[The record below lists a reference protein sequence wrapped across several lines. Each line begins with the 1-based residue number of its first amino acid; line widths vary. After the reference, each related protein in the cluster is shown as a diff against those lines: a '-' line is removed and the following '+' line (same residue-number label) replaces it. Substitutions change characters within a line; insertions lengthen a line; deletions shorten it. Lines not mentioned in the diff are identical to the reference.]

1 MTELVRISR
10 GLWRPK
16 ATADG
21 VGARAG
27 ALLSVLPAGT
37 IVAGDTAARLHG
49 LWLPDRPCPRIE
61 FILRAGVEAP
71 EHYPGTR
78 RRELRGRRRAVGVD
92 ERCTVDGLP
101 LTTIARTWVDLAES
115 LSMPDLIAAGDSA
128 LRCGSTVAQLTE
140 AVRRASHRRG
150 VVRARA
156 ALPLLD
162 RRSESRPESHL
173 RYAIV
178 AAGLPA
184 PQVNVPIYSRD
195 GEWLARPDLSYE
207 DVRLALEYNGSDH
220 ADVARMRRDITRELD
235 VAERG
240 GWRTLTFGPV
250 QVFRRPDQIGSLVR
264 ELRHRRA
271 AGLD

>member
-16 ATADG
+16 STVDG
-21 VGARAG
+21 VAARAA
-27 ALLSVLPAGT
+27 ALLSVLPDGT
-37 IVAGDTAARLHG
+37 IIAGDTAARLHG
-49 LWLPDRPCPRIE
+49 LWLPDRPCPRID
-61 FILRAGVEAP
+61 FILRAGVKVP
-71 EHYPGTR
+71 EKYPGSR
-78 RRELRGRRRAVGVD
+78 RREVRGRRRAVGRD
-92 ERCTVDGLP
+92 ERCTVEGLP

-128 LRCGSTVAQLTE
+128 LRRGCTVAELTE
-140 AVRRASHRRG
+140 AVRAASHRRG

-162 RRSESRPESHL
+162 QRSESRPESHL
-173 RYAIV
+173 RYALV
-178 AAGLPA
+178 ASGLPA
-184 PQVNVPIYSRD
+184 PQVNVPIYSSV
-195 GEWLARPDLSYE
+195 GEWLAQPDLSYK
-207 DVRLALEYNGSDH
+207 DVRLALEYNGNDH

-235 VAERG
+235 VAKRG

-264 ELRHRRA
+264 EVRQRRT